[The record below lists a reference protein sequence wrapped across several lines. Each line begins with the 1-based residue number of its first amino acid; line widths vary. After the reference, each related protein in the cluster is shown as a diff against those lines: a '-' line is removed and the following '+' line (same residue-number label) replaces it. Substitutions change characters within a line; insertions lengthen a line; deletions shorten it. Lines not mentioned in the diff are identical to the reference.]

1 MVAYYITHRVSMD
14 GDPEV
19 MALYSS
25 KVNAT
30 IEKFG
35 GRKIVRTD
43 DIAIVEGDWDPD
55 RMTVT
60 EFPDRQAVLDW
71 YNSGDY
77 APLRKMRHRVMRANA
92 IIVDGFD
99 V

>member
-1 MVAYYITHRVSMD
+1 MTAFYITHRVTD

-30 IEKFG
+30 FEPYG
-35 GRKIVRTD
+35 GVKIVRGGD
-43 DIAIVEGDWDPD
+43 PECIEGDWDID
-55 RMTVT
+55 RMTIIR
-60 EFPDRQAVLDW
+60 FPDRASLKAW
-71 YNSGDY
+71 YDSPEY
-77 APLRKMRHRVMRANA
+77 AELKAMRHSVMQANA
-92 IIVDGFD
+92 IAVDG